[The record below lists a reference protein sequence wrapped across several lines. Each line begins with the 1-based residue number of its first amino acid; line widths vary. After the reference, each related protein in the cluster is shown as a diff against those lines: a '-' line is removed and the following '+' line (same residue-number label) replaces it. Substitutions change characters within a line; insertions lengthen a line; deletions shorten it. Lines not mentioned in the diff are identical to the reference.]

1 MLRRL
6 AQSASLWENRIA
18 IVATFAFIRRGDVE
32 TTFDIAYVLIAHRHD
47 LIHKAVG
54 WMLREAGKQNR
65 AALEAFLDRRAPAM
79 PRTMLRYAIERF
91 EPAAR
96 VRYLNCREDAAV
108 RRQRKTGTPSAT
120 SPMPSSD

>member
-1 MLRRL
+1 
-6 AQSASLWENRIA
+6 
-18 IVATFAFIRRGDVE
+18 
-32 TTFDIAYVLIAHRHD
+32 
-47 LIHKAVG
+47 
-54 WMLREAGKQNR
+54 MLREAGKQKQV
-65 AALEAFLDRRAPAM
+65 ALEMFLDRHAHAM

-96 VRYLNCREDAAV
+96 VRYLTRPEDATV